1 MKRNTTFQS
10 KRAQIRI
17 GRLLALLDGRML
29 PASDL
34 AAHLYCDQSLVTE
47 YLRHL
52 REEPNRRVRIA
63 GYDVVNGTKRPLYG
77 LGSKPDAPM
86 TRKTNKERHA
96 AVKSDPK
103 RLERRR
109 EVCRESYWRR
119 REKIPRQRDR
129 RVYDPPLPDQV
140 LGLLGKMPG
149 YTTEQIA
156 QRLDANQRAVQLVV
170 QRLRREG
177 KVQRAAAS
185 TMKAYQ
191 WEIPGRPMSAV
202 PKVSRQT
209 IFAALGI

>member
-1 MKRNTTFQS
+1 MIRNTTFQS

-17 GRLLALLDGRML
+17 ERLLALLAGQTL
-29 PASDL
+29 PASTI
-34 AAHLYCDQSLVTE
+34 AEKLYCDQSMATE

-52 REEPNRRVRIA
+52 RSEPNRRVRIA
-63 GYDVVNGTKRPLYG
+63 GYDVINGTKRPLYG
-77 LGSKPDAPM
+77 LGSEPDAPM
-86 TRKTNKERHA
+86 TRKTNVERHA
-96 AVKSDPK
+96 AVRADPA

-109 EVCRESYWRR
+109 ELSRQSYSRR
-119 REKIPRQRDR
+119 RAQIPRQRDR

-140 LGLLGKMPG
+140 LALLGKMPG

-170 QRLRREG
+170 QKLRREG
-177 KVQRAAAS
+177 KVRRAEAS

-191 WEIPGRPMSAV
+191 WETPGRPMAAV
-202 PKVSRQT
+202 PKVPRQT